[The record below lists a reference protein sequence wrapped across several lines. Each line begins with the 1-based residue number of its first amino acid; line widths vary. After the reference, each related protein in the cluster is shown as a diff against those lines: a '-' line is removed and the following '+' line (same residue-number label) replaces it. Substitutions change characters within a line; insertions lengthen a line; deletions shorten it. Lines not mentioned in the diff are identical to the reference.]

1 MRIPDGKSFHHLDEN
16 VYTKLLAKSIKY
28 YLEFISFHNQTQ
40 IAQSIPTILSKV
52 YKMLS
57 LITLEANN
65 LQDLGS
71 NSFPTTLSKVNDI
84 LSFIILEADNL
95 QDLGSNSFPIIYSK
109 VQDLHFMYN
118 FNFSR

>member
-28 YLEFISFHNQTQ
+28 YLEFISFHSQTQ

-57 LITLEANN
+57 LISLEEDN
-65 LQDLGS
+65 LQFKNLDS
-71 NSFPTTLSKVNDI
+71 HSFPTTLSKVNYI
-84 LSFIILEADNL
+84 LSFITLEADNL
-95 QDLGSNSFPIIYSK
+95 QDLGSNNFPTNLSK
-109 VQDLHFMYN
+109 VY
-118 FNFSR
+118 